1 MMEFL
6 PLALEFG
13 MSVDMFWHYDEDYF
27 KAYHKAYFN
36 RISRENWINGK
47 YVLDALYEFS
57 TTIMPVLCY
66 NGFSGFKP
74 KDIDTI
80 PYRNKPIDFMNL
92 DRLKE
97 KEKHEITEE
106 EREKRYRD
114 RLNYWV

>member
-74 KDIDTI
+74 KDIEPI
-80 PYRNKPIDFMNL
+80 PYRNKPIDFFEGS
-92 DRLKE
+92 RKE
-97 KEKHEITEE
+97 KEKKILTEE
-106 EREKRYRD
+106 EIEQNYRD
-114 RLNYWV
+114 RLNYWL